1 MSDDTN
7 TSSILSKAITVLQDH
22 IAAGGG
28 AVPGQRAASA
38 ETWPGGAGGALL
50 CFARSHGLV
59 SSEEWLGLLS
69 PLEGGN
75 EHEIFQAAEDPEH
88 VLKITEP
95 DFRLRNGRDR
105 IPRVTLLHYLE
116 RWQLANIAFGDAAE
130 LAAVFETPHGLRI
143 GIRQPF
149 VLAADRK
156 APNPS
161 QQEINRWLRAAGF
174 DYQSGAWIRKEDG
187 LVMLDT
193 HEGNFVLAHAGI
205 RPVDVELY
213 CLEGVN
219 GPVIPWEVTRK
230 RLVTAGLASSD
241 AE

>member
-1 MSDDTN
+1 MSDDSN
-7 TSSILSKAITVLQDH
+7 ASSLLSKAIAALRDH
-22 IAAGGG
+22 AGAGGG

-38 ETWPGGAGGALL
+38 ETGPGGADGALL
-50 CFARSHGLV
+50 RFAQGHGLV

-75 EHEIFQAAEDPEH
+75 EHEIFQASEGPEH
-88 VLKITEP
+88 VLKVTEP

-105 IPRVTLLHYLE
+105 IPKVTPLHYLE
-116 RWQLANIAFGDAAE
+116 RWHLANVAFGDAAD
-130 LAAVFETPHGLRI
+130 LTAVFETRHGLRI

-213 CLEGVN
+213 RLDSAK
-219 GPVIPWEVTRK
+219 GPVIPWEITK
-230 RLVTAGLASSD
+230 QRLIVAGL
-241 AE
+241 EK